1 MRDDVGVITG
11 VAWGLLA
18 VGLVLNLVVL
28 LRGPA
33 SDNALP
39 WRAKWMAQTRWHPL
53 LRGLAVAF
61 LLTATALFIVDIVV
75 YHS

>member
-1 MRDDVGVITG
+1 MGVITG

-18 VGLVLNLVVL
+18 AGLVLNLGVM
-28 LRGPA
+28 LRSRA

-39 WRAKWMAQTRWHPL
+39 WRAKWMAQTRRYPL

-61 LLTATALFIVDIVV
+61 LLTAAALFIVDIVV